1 MVSSVSS
8 TSNVNYQIPDIPPL
22 YCPTGMN
29 EFGDL
34 EFAYQGN
41 KYGSD
46 TMMQSNIPCITGS
59 GCNCNSALNADS
71 FTPSNMGSSIS
82 SYTSEDAMNAVCPTD
97 ASNDGEFSWGEA
109 INNLGSGIISPFKQL
124 LTPEGLLAAGAVT
137 VAAAAIGPAAVPA
150 LLALGVG
157 YTAWNVGQFA
167 FKELSGN
174 GDTQEQ
180 GFKDLGEAVIS
191 GLTLGYCGRGALA
204 KAGTDVAGMSRL
216 DAIASTFKRST
227 VTDVWSALR
236 SGNLKTNLQTN
247 LGNLWNGIT
256 SGFTSLKDRFIG
268 ASESTK
274 PITVKIDTPAAQVDS
289 EGIPTGIYSRTAAT
303 ATEVR
308 DPSVAQGYINMR
320 QAAEAQQPMTAGKNP
335 YLSADEV
342 EAMLETRLAGDRQ
355 YTRF

>member
-22 YCPTGMN
+22 YCPTG
-29 EFGDL
+29 FGEDGNL

-41 KYGSD
+41 DNGRNPMDSSC
-46 TMMQSNIPCITGS
+46 MAGA
-59 GCNCNSALNADS
+59 GCGCRSALNTDS
-71 FTPSNMGSSIS
+71 YSFSNAYPTG
-82 SYTSEDAMNAVCPTD
+82 TACGTENAMNAVYPTD

-109 INNLGSGIISPFKQL
+109 INNLGSGIISPLKQL
-124 LTPEGLLAAGAVT
+124 LTPEGLLTAGAVT
-137 VAAAAIGPAAVPA
+137 LAAAAIGPAAVPA

-167 FKELSGN
+167 MKELSGN

-180 GFKDLGEAVIS
+180 GFKDLGEAIIS
-191 GLTLGYCGRGALA
+191 GVTLGYCGRGALA

-227 VTDVWSALR
+227 VTDVWGALR

-247 LGNLWNGIT
+247 LNSWYNSLI
-256 SGFTSLKDRFIG
+256 SGASSLKDRIFNGGKSAEPVQIKVD
-268 ASESTK
+268 A
-274 PITVKIDTPAAQVDS
+274 PAPPKVDA
-289 EGIPTGIYSRTAAT
+289 EGIPTGIYSRTDAAL
-303 ATEVR
+303 TEVR
-308 DPSVAQGYINMR
+308 DPSVAQGFFNMR
-320 QAAEAQQPMTAGKNP
+320 QAAEAQNPITPGKNP

-342 EAMLETRLAGDRQ
+342 EALLDTRLAGDRQ